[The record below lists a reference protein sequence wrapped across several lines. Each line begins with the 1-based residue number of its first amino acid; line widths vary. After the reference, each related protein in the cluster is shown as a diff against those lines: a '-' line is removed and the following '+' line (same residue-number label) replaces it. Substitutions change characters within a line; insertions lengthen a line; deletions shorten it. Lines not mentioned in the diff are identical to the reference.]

1 MCESDCVSVCSCVC
15 ALLYEHTRVRA
26 GGRAGE
32 GEPTGRTVP
41 LRYRP

>member
-1 MCESDCVSVCSCVC
+1 MCVRVTVCLCAVVCVR
-15 ALLYEHTRVRA
+15 LYEHTRVRA